1 MPPINDMQDLV
12 RFHLNQLDEE
22 RRLWEESEQHLRQVL
37 LQALEVKEWSE
48 EASDAFMSEM
58 AAARARLV
66 AGPRM
71 QRSDSDDPE
80 WWTGGS
86 NASLSECLRAALAR
100 YDANLRTCAGMPYD
114 PDAWPLEPW
123 DVERCKEVADR
134 MYWRDV

>member
-66 AGPRM
+66 A
-71 QRSDSDDPE
+71 
-80 WWTGGS
+80 
-86 NASLSECLRAALAR
+86 
-100 YDANLRTCAGMPYD
+100 
-114 PDAWPLEPW
+114 
-123 DVERCKEVADR
+123 
-134 MYWRDV
+134 